1 VSKRNRLLT
10 KFTRPKADSQ
20 TRGREESRQ
29 SSLTIGKHIGSR
41 EAHKVIAVHDYAD
54 RVVRETEDDEE

>member
-1 VSKRNRLLT
+1 
-10 KFTRPKADSQ
+10 
-20 TRGREESRQ
+20 
-29 SSLTIGKHIGSR
+29 LTIGEHIGSR